1 MSEDL
6 TFVIPAK
13 NEGSNISYVL
23 SEIRTYANNSKIL
36 LVVDS
41 DNDSTLNYI
50 NQNQKFIKIVKN
62 EKKGFG
68 GAVISGLNL
77 ADTNYCCICTADG
90 SSNVK
95 DFITMKEILIRD
107 KLDIIF
113 GSRYENN
120 SKSEDDTLL
129 TKFGNYFFSL
139 IGRIFFH
146 TKFND
151 ILYTF
156 VVMDVKIIK
165 NLNLTKEDFTICLE
179 LPLNVVKK
187 EIKYDIFPTI
197 EKKRIDGKKKVNIFF
212 DGLKMFSYLV
222 KRYLYRK

>member
-1 MSEDL
+1 ME
-6 TFVIPAK
+6 FA
-13 NEGSNISYVL
+13 ISIWYC
-23 SEIRTYANNSKIL
+23 
-36 LVVDS
+36 
-41 DNDSTLNYI
+41 
-50 NQNQKFIKIVKN
+50 
-62 EKKGFG
+62 
-68 GAVISGLNL
+68 VISSFLFLSLPNKSTNL
-77 ADTNYCCICTADG
+77 LEY
-90 SSNVK
+90 K
-95 DFITMKEILIRD
+95 
-107 KLDIIF
+107 
-113 GSRYENN
+113 
-120 SKSEDDTLL
+120 SKYSAWLFL
-129 TKFGNYFFSL
+129 L

-212 DGLKMFSYLV
+212 DGLKMFLYLV